1 MFRKMPVILLSFI
14 LLVVVLNPWIPT
26 PVKSQVYAVSLF
38 VKSCIIFVLPFLIFM
53 LLFKTMAQVSKGA
66 TKLIGLILAS
76 LCLSN
81 FISTMIGYC
90 VGTSLY
96 HVDFTLTAPPQ
107 MVGLEAS
114 WVVQIPKWI
123 ANDQAMFGALILG
136 FLGSMFMPA
145 VTARIAAQFD
155 RLTVWMFRMLTAL
168 VPIFVIGFVMK
179 LIHDK
184 LLKQILSQYAVI
196 LIVIAAAVFTYIIFV
211 YFIASRLRFAKSVTY
226 LKNMLPAAITG
237 FSSMSS
243 AAAMPL
249 TIEASEK
256 NTGDPQL
263 ARLAAPMTVSTHL
276 MGDCFAIPILAFAVM
291 KHFGVAEPTL
301 ISYVVFALYF
311 VLAKFSVAAI
321 PGGGIIVMLPILEKQ
336 LGFTSEMGSL
346 ITALYIL
353 FDPVITCANIMG
365 NGGLALVISRARKYL
380 EKAFSKG

>member
-1 MFRKMPVILLSFI
+1 MMFRKMPVILLSFI
-14 LLVVVLNPWIPT
+14 LLIVVLNPWISIEA
-26 PVKSQVYAVSLF
+26 KSQIYAVSLF
-38 VKSCIIFVLPFLIFM
+38 VKSCIVFVLPILIFM

-81 FISTMIGYC
+81 FMSTMIGYC
-90 VGTSLY
+90 VGASLY
-96 HVDFTLTAPPQ
+96 HIDFTLTSPPQ
-107 MVGLEAS
+107 MRGLEAS
-114 WVVQIPKWI
+114 WVLQFPKWI
-123 ANDQAMFGALILG
+123 ANDQAMFGALTLG
-136 FLGSMFMPA
+136 FLGSMFVPA
-145 VTARIAAQFD
+145 ITVRIAAQFD
-155 RLTVWMFRMLTAL
+155 RWTMWIFRMLTAL
-168 VPIFVIGFVMK
+168 VPIFVIGFVVK

-196 LIVIAAAVFTYIIFV
+196 LIVIAVSVFAYIIFI
-211 YFIASRLRFAKSVTY
+211 YFIASRLRIIKSLGY

-237 FSSMSS
+237 LSSMSS

-256 NTGDPQL
+256 NTEDPQL

-291 KHFGVAEPTL
+291 KHFGMAEPTL
-301 ISYVVFALYF
+301 GNYVIFALYF

-365 NGGLALVISRARKYL
+365 NGGFALVISRVRKGL
-380 EKAFSKG
+380 QKVF

>member
-1 MFRKMPVILLSFI
+1 M
-14 LLVVVLNPWIPT
+14 NPWLSIE
-26 PVKSQVYAVSLF
+26 VKSQIYAISLF
-38 VKSCIIFVLPFLIFM
+38 IKSCIIFVLPILIFM
-53 LLFKTMAQVSKGA
+53 LLFKTIAQVSKGA
-66 TKLIGLILAS
+66 TKVIGLILVA
-76 LCLSN
+76 LCVSN
-81 FISTMIGYC
+81 FISTMLGYC
-90 VGTSLY
+90 VGTCLY
-96 HVDFTLTAPPQ
+96 QVDFTLTAPPQ
-107 MVGLEAS
+107 MVGLEPS
-114 WVVQIPKWI
+114 WVLQMPKWI
-123 ANDQAMFGALILG
+123 PNDQAMFGALILG

-145 VTARIAAQFD
+145 LSSKIAARFD
-155 RLTVWMFRMLTAL
+155 VYSSWVFRMLTAL
-168 VPIFVIGFVMK
+168 VPIFVVGFVMK
-179 LIHDK
+179 LVHDK
-184 LLKQILSQYAVI
+184 LLTQILSQYAVI
-196 LIVIAAAVFTYIIFV
+196 LIVIATAVFTYISFV
-211 YFIASRLRFAKSVTY
+211 YFIASGLSVARSLRC

-256 NTGDPQL
+256 NTEDPQL

-291 KHFGVAEPTL
+291 KHFAVIEPTL
-301 ISYVVFALYF
+301 MSYVVFALYF

-365 NGGLALVISRARKYL
+365 NGGLALVVSRLRRRLGKV
-380 EKAFSKG
+380 F